1 MCASNVEDLISDLD
15 PEVSKI
21 YFDAKDV
28 LINANDSN
36 NERFSAA
43 ARIVRAFWM
52 RVASTSNRSSDQR
65 KGVIIFPEKLI
76 R

>member
-1 MCASNVEDLISDLD
+1 MCASNVEELISDLD

-28 LINANDSN
+28 LVNANDSN

-43 ARIVRAFWM
+43 ARIVRAFWK
-52 RVASTSNRSSDQR
+52 RVASTHRRYKDTHSKVVPIHRM
-65 KGVIIFPEKLI
+65 F
-76 R
+76 